1 MTLFN
6 SNLSIL
12 SMNVS
17 NEHSGKVPKSKG
29 KNINIP
35 IGTSSDKNLVGLD
48 SMQSSS
54 EGTTEIKVYGNTQ
67 FTITQNADGTKT
79 VKYKTVND
87 SSQDKKLIEG
97 EYSVDDNG
105 NVFAKLKNGGKV
117 SISTAEIY
125 KSNWGQETTIKLTDK
140 DNNEVTIPVR
150 LANDFDEIAGYS
162 NLSKNEK
169 LQIVLG
175 NLTSAISNL
184 TESTLSDL
192 KSEVRVLK
200 LEKTLKNDAAAG
212 LYNSDDTI
220 SLSVYST
227 DLSSD
232 TLTHE
237 IGHAV
242 DDNVDSDYQTNGNGK
257 YKFNKLINLLKQNKT
272 FGDAYALTNNK
283 EFFAEY
289 YAFQEGKGQEKTKQL
304 LNYLEN
310 LSDSTPEQKELKN
323 AYNEVKNICD
333 SIIQNTRKSPIR
345 VREKSEY
352 LRQLRKGSSE
362 ELIEKKEELKN
373 KFGLDVRND
382 GDLIDYWYS
391 YVDNIKTNMK
401 NESGNM
407 ETSEGISTAE
417 IKEYL
422 SNNSVELEK
431 FEYLEKLYGD
441 IIDNHNQKAI
451 QNNQS
456 LVQTNQEQLI
466 TEKIRAI
473 TFDDF
478 QTVSNAIFPNDLE
491 KYKNE
496 GAKYDFKN
504 GLSTTESIYKGNTIV
519 RVYNKAGNII
529 SVEVRRNG
537 KQLDFGRYTYNSNGS
552 RTLILTNSADGS
564 VSKTQESFDE
574 KGNMKAEY
582 YLYCDDGSDYILRK
596 EIYKENGDK
605 EEKQQRINILTGE
618 VGDYN

>member
-12 SMNVS
+12 PMNVS
-17 NEHSGKVPKSKG
+17 NEPSEKVQKSKG

-35 IGTSSDKNLVGLD
+35 IGTSSDKNPVGLD

-67 FTITQNADGTKT
+67 FTITQNADNTKT

-97 EYSVDDNG
+97 EYSIDDNG
-105 NVFAKLKNGGKV
+105 NVFAQLKNGGKV
-117 SISTAEIY
+117 SISTTEIY
-125 KSNWGQETTIKLTDK
+125 KSNWGQETAVKLTDK

-200 LEKTLKNDAAAG
+200 LEKTLKNYAAAG

-304 LNYLEN
+304 LNYLKN
-310 LSDSTPEQKELKN
+310 LSDSKPEEKELKE
-323 AYNEVKNICD
+323 AYNQVKNICD
-333 SIIQNTRKSPIR
+333 GIIQSTRNSSTR
-345 VREKSEY
+345 VRKDSEIS
-352 LRQLRKGSSE
+352 RQILQGSSE
-362 ELIEKKEELKN
+362 ELIEKKEELKSR
-373 KFGLDVRND
+373 FGVDVRND

-391 YVDNIKTNMK
+391 YVGNIKTNMK
-401 NESGNM
+401 NESVNM
-407 ETSEGISTAE
+407 ETNEGISTAE

-441 IIDNHNQKAI
+441 IIDNYTQKKA
-451 QNNQS
+451 QNNHDS
-456 LVQTNQEQLI
+456 LQTFQQQI
-466 TEKIRAI
+466 SDKVRGI

-478 QTVSNAIFPNDLE
+478 PTVSNAIFPNDLE

-496 GAKYDFKN
+496 GAKYEFKN

-537 KQLDFGRYTYNSNGS
+537 KQLSFGRYAYNSNGS

-574 KGNMKAEY
+574 KGNKKAEY

>member
-87 SSQDKKLIEG
+87 LSQDKKLIEG

-117 SISTAEIY
+117 SISTTEIY
-125 KSNWGQETTIKLTDK
+125 KSNWGQETAVKLTDK

-184 TESTLSDL
+184 TENTLSDL

-200 LEKTLKNDAAAG
+200 LEKTLKNDVAAG

-220 SLSVYST
+220 SLSVYNT

-310 LSDSTPEQKELKN
+310 LSDSKPEEKELKE
-323 AYNEVKNICD
+323 AYNQVKNICD
-333 SIIQNTRKSPIR
+333 GIIQSTRNSSTR
-345 VREKSEY
+345 VRKDSEIS
-352 LRQLRKGSSE
+352 RQILQGSSE
-362 ELIEKKEELKN
+362 ELIEKKEELKSR
-373 KFGLDVRND
+373 FGVDVRND

-391 YVDNIKTNMK
+391 YVGNIKTNMK

-407 ETSEGISTAE
+407 ETREGISTAE

-441 IIDNHNQKAI
+441 IIDNYTQKKA
-451 QNNQS
+451 QNNHDS
-456 LVQTNQEQLI
+456 LQTFQQQI
-466 TEKIRAI
+466 SDKVRGI

-478 QTVSNAIFPNDLE
+478 PTVSNAIFPNDLE

-496 GAKYDFKN
+496 GAKYEFKN

-529 SVEVRRNG
+529 SQEVRQNG
-537 KQLDFGRYTYNSNGS
+537 KQLNFGRYTYNSNGS
-552 RTLILTNSADGS
+552 RTLILTNSVDGS

>member
-12 SMNVS
+12 SMNVL

-87 SSQDKKLIEG
+87 LSQDKKLIEG

-125 KSNWGQETTIKLTDK
+125 KSNWGQETAVKLTDK

-184 TESTLSDL
+184 TENTLSDL
-192 KSEVRVLK
+192 KSEVKVLK

-212 LYNSDDTI
+212 IYNSDDTI

-242 DDNVDSDYQTNGNGK
+242 DDNVNSEYQTDSNGV

-310 LSDSTPEQKELKN
+310 LSDSKPEEKELKE
-323 AYNEVKNICD
+323 AYNQVKNICD
-333 SIIQNTRKSPIR
+333 DIIQSTRNSSTR
-345 VREKSEY
+345 VRKNSEIS
-352 LRQLRKGSSE
+352 RQILQGSSE
-362 ELIEKKEELKN
+362 ELIEKKEELKSR
-373 KFGLDVRND
+373 FGVDVRND

-391 YVDNIKTNMK
+391 YVGNIKTNMK

-441 IIDNHNQKAI
+441 IIDNYTQKKA
-451 QNNQS
+451 QNNHDS
-456 LVQTNQEQLI
+456 LQTFQQQI
-466 TEKIRAI
+466 SDKVRGI

-478 QTVSNAIFPNDLE
+478 PTVSNAIFPNDLE

-496 GAKYDFKN
+496 GAKYEFKN

-529 SVEVRRNG
+529 SEELRRNG
-537 KQLDFGRYTYNSNGS
+537 KQLSFGRYTYNSNGS
-552 RTLILTNSADGS
+552 RTLILTNSVDGS

-574 KGNMKAEY
+574 KGNKKAEY
-582 YLYCDDGSDYILRK
+582 YLYGEDGSDYILRK
-596 EIYKENGDK
+596 EIYTGNGDK
-605 EEKQQRINILTGE
+605 EVKMQRINILTGE
-618 VGDYN
+618 VNDEV

>member
-12 SMNVS
+12 PMNVS
-17 NEHSGKVPKSKG
+17 NEPSRNVPKSKG

-87 SSQDKKLIEG
+87 SSQDKNLIEG
-97 EYSVDDNG
+97 EYSIDDNG
-105 NVFAKLKNGGKV
+105 NVFAQLKNGGKV

-125 KSNWGQETTIKLTDK
+125 KSNWGQETAVKLTDK

-150 LANDFDEIAGYS
+150 LANDFDEIVGYS
-162 NLSKNEK
+162 NLNKNEK

-184 TESTLSDL
+184 TENTLSDL
-192 KSEVRVLK
+192 KSEVKVLK

-212 LYNSDDTI
+212 IYNSDDTI
-220 SLSVYST
+220 SLSVYNT

-242 DDNVDSDYQTNGNGK
+242 DDNVDSDYQTNANGK

-289 YAFQEGKGQEKTKQL
+289 YAFQEGNGQEKTKQL

-310 LSDSTPEQKELKN
+310 LSDSKPEEKELKE
-323 AYNEVKNICD
+323 AYNQVKNICD
-333 SIIQNTRKSPIR
+333 GIIQNTRKSSTR
-345 VREKSEY
+345 VRKDSEIS
-352 LRQLRKGSSE
+352 RQILQGSSE
-362 ELIEKKEELKN
+362 EFIEKKEELKSR
-373 KFGLDVRND
+373 FGVDVRND

-391 YVDNIKTNMK
+391 YVGNIKTNMK
-401 NESGNM
+401 NESENM
-407 ETSEGISTAE
+407 ETREGISTAE

-441 IIDNHNQKAI
+441 IIDNYTQKKA
-451 QNNQS
+451 QNNHDS
-456 LVQTNQEQLI
+456 LQTFQQQI
-466 TEKIRAI
+466 SDKVRGI

-478 QTVSNAIFPNDLE
+478 PTVSNAIFPNDLE

-496 GAKYDFKN
+496 GAKYEFKN

-529 SVEVRRNG
+529 SQEVRQNG
-537 KQLDFGRYTYNSNGS
+537 KQLSFGRYAYNSNGS

-574 KGNMKAEY
+574 KGNKKAEY

>member
-67 FTITQNADGTKT
+67 FTITQNADSTKT

-97 EYSVDDNG
+97 EYSIDDNG

-117 SISTAEIY
+117 SISTTEIY
-125 KSNWGQETTIKLTDK
+125 KSNWGQETAVKLTDK

-184 TESTLSDL
+184 TENTLSDL
-192 KSEVRVLK
+192 KSEVKVLK
-200 LEKTLKNDAAAG
+200 LEKTLKNDAAVG

-310 LSDSTPEQKELKN
+310 LSDSKPEEKELKE
-323 AYNEVKNICD
+323 AYNQVKNICD
-333 SIIQNTRKSPIR
+333 GIIQSTRKSSTR
-345 VREKSEY
+345 VRKDSEIS
-352 LRQLRKGSSE
+352 RQILQGSSE
-362 ELIEKKEELKN
+362 ELIEKKEELKSR
-373 KFGLDVRND
+373 FGVDVRND

-391 YVDNIKTNMK
+391 YVGNIKTNMK

-441 IIDNHNQKAI
+441 IIDNYTQKKA
-451 QNNQS
+451 QNNHDS
-456 LVQTNQEQLI
+456 LQTFQQQI
-466 TEKIRAI
+466 SDKVRGI

-478 QTVSNAIFPNDLE
+478 PTVSNAIFPNDLE

-529 SVEVRRNG
+529 SVELRRNG
-537 KQLDFGRYTYNSNGS
+537 KQLSFGRYAYNSNGS

-564 VSKTQESFDE
+564 VSKTQESFDD
-574 KGNMKAEY
+574 KGNKKAEY

>member
-12 SMNVS
+12 PMNVS
-17 NEHSGKVPKSKG
+17 NEPSGKVPKSKG

-87 SSQDKKLIEG
+87 LSQDKKLIEG

-117 SISTAEIY
+117 SISTTEIY
-125 KSNWGQETTIKLTDK
+125 KSNWGQETAVKLTDK

-175 NLTSAISNL
+175 NLTSSISNL
-184 TESTLSDL
+184 TENTLSDL

-200 LEKTLKNDAAAG
+200 LEKTLKNDTASG

-310 LSDSTPEQKELKN
+310 LSDSKPEEKELKE
-323 AYNEVKNICD
+323 AYNQVKNICD
-333 SIIQNTRKSPIR
+333 GIIQSTRNSSTR
-345 VREKSEY
+345 VRKDSEIS
-352 LRQLRKGSSE
+352 RQILQGSSE
-362 ELIEKKEELKN
+362 ELIEKKEELKSR
-373 KFGLDVRND
+373 FGVDVRND

-391 YVDNIKTNMK
+391 YVGNIKTNMK

-407 ETSEGISTAE
+407 ETREGISTVE

-441 IIDNHNQKAI
+441 IIDNYTQKKA
-451 QNNQS
+451 QNNHDS
-456 LVQTNQEQLI
+456 LQTFQQQI
-466 TEKIRAI
+466 SDKVRGI

-478 QTVSNAIFPNDLE
+478 PTVSNAIFPNDLE

-496 GAKYDFKN
+496 GAKYEFKN
-504 GLSTTESIYKGNTIV
+504 GLSTTESIYKGNTVV

-529 SVEVRRNG
+529 SVELRRNG
-537 KQLDFGRYTYNSNGS
+537 KQLSFGRYAYNSNAS

-574 KGNMKAEY
+574 KGNKKAEY

>member
-17 NEHSGKVPKSKG
+17 NEPSGKVPKSKG

-48 SMQSSS
+48 SMQSNL

-67 FTITQNADGTKT
+67 FTITQNADGTKI
-79 VKYKTVND
+79 VKYKTLGD

-105 NVFAKLKNGGKV
+105 NVFAQLKNGGKV
-117 SISTAEIY
+117 SISTTEIY
-125 KSNWGQETTIKLTDK
+125 KSNWGQETAVKLTDK

-184 TESTLSDL
+184 TENTLSDL

-200 LEKTLKNDAAAG
+200 LEKTLKNDTASG

-310 LSDSTPEQKELKN
+310 LSDSKPEEKELKE
-323 AYNEVKNICD
+323 AYNQVKNICD
-333 SIIQNTRKSPIR
+333 DIIQSTRKSSTR
-345 VREKSEY
+345 VRKDSEIS
-352 LRQLRKGSSE
+352 RQILQGSSE
-362 ELIEKKEELKN
+362 ELIEKKEELKSR
-373 KFGLDVRND
+373 FGVDVRND

-391 YVDNIKTNMK
+391 YVGNIKTNMK

-407 ETSEGISTAE
+407 EISEGISTAE

-441 IIDNHNQKAI
+441 IIDNYTQKKA
-451 QNNQS
+451 QNNHDS
-456 LVQTNQEQLI
+456 LQTFQQQI
-466 TEKIRAI
+466 SDKVRGI

-478 QTVSNAIFPNDLE
+478 PTVSNAIFPNDLE

-496 GAKYDFKN
+496 GAKYEFKN
-504 GLSTTESIYKGNTIV
+504 GLSTTESIYKGNIIV

-529 SVEVRRNG
+529 SVELRRNG
-537 KQLDFGRYTYNSNGS
+537 KQLSFGRYAYNSNGS

-564 VSKTQESFDE
+564 VSKTQESFDD
-574 KGNMKAEY
+574 KGNKKAEY

-605 EEKQQRINILTGE
+605 EEKQQRINILTG
-618 VGDYN
+618 

>member
-12 SMNVS
+12 PMNVS
-17 NEHSGKVPKSKG
+17 NEPSGKVPKSKG
-29 KNINIP
+29 KNINIS

-79 VKYKTVND
+79 VKYKTAND
-87 SSQDKKLIEG
+87 LSQDKKLIEG
-97 EYSVDDNG
+97 EYSIDDNG

-117 SISTAEIY
+117 SISTTEIY
-125 KSNWGQETTIKLTDK
+125 KSNWGQETAVKLTDK

-184 TESTLSDL
+184 TENTLSDL

-200 LEKTLKNDAAAG
+200 LEKTLKNDTASG

-310 LSDSTPEQKELKN
+310 LSDSKPEEKELKE
-323 AYNEVKNICD
+323 AYNQVKNICD
-333 SIIQNTRKSPIR
+333 AIIQSTRNSSTR
-345 VREKSEY
+345 VRKDSEIS
-352 LRQLRKGSSE
+352 RQILQGSSE
-362 ELIEKKEELKN
+362 ELIEKKEELKSR
-373 KFGLDVRND
+373 FGVDVRND

-391 YVDNIKTNMK
+391 YVGNIKTNMK

-441 IIDNHNQKAI
+441 IIDNYTQKKA
-451 QNNQS
+451 QNNHDS
-456 LVQTNQEQLI
+456 LQTFQQQI
-466 TEKIRAI
+466 SDKVRGI

-478 QTVSNAIFPNDLE
+478 PTVSNAIFPNDLE

-496 GAKYDFKN
+496 GAKYEFKN
-504 GLSTTESIYKGNTIV
+504 GLSMTESIYKGNTIV

-537 KQLDFGRYTYNSNGS
+537 KQLSFGRYAYNSNGS

-574 KGNMKAEY
+574 KGNKKAEY

-605 EEKQQRINILTGE
+605 EEKQQRINILNGE

>member
-35 IGTSSDKNLVGLD
+35 IGTSSDKNPVGLD

-79 VKYKTVND
+79 VKYKTLGD

-117 SISTAEIY
+117 SISTTEIY
-125 KSNWGQETTIKLTDK
+125 KSNWGQETAVKLTDK

-184 TESTLSDL
+184 TENTLSDL

-310 LSDSTPEQKELKN
+310 LSDSKPEEKELKE
-323 AYNEVKNICD
+323 AYNQVKNICD
-333 SIIQNTRKSPIR
+333 GIIQSTRNSSTR
-345 VREKSEY
+345 VRKDSEIS
-352 LRQLRKGSSE
+352 RQILQGSSE
-362 ELIEKKEELKN
+362 ELIEKKEELKSR
-373 KFGLDVRND
+373 FGVDVRND

-391 YVDNIKTNMK
+391 YVGNIKTNMK

-441 IIDNHNQKAI
+441 IIDNYTQKKA
-451 QNNQS
+451 QNNHDS
-456 LVQTNQEQLI
+456 LQTFQQQI
-466 TEKIRAI
+466 SDKVRGI

-478 QTVSNAIFPNDLE
+478 PTVSNAIFPNDLE

-529 SVEVRRNG
+529 SVELRRNG
-537 KQLDFGRYTYNSNGS
+537 KQLSFGRYAYNSNGS

-574 KGNMKAEY
+574 KGNKKAEY

>member
-117 SISTAEIY
+117 SISTTEIY
-125 KSNWGQETTIKLTDK
+125 KSNWGQETAVKLTDK

-150 LANDFDEIAGYS
+150 LANDFDEIVGYS

-184 TESTLSDL
+184 TENTLSDL

-310 LSDSTPEQKELKN
+310 LSDSKPEEKELKE
-323 AYNEVKNICD
+323 AYNQVKNICD
-333 SIIQNTRKSPIR
+333 GIIQSTRNSSTR
-345 VREKSEY
+345 VRKDSEIS
-352 LRQLRKGSSE
+352 RQILQGSSE
-362 ELIEKKEELKN
+362 ELIEKKEELKSR
-373 KFGLDVRND
+373 FGVDVRND

-391 YVDNIKTNMK
+391 YVGNIKTNMK

-407 ETSEGISTAE
+407 ETREGISTVE

-441 IIDNHNQKAI
+441 IIDNYTQKKA
-451 QNNQS
+451 QNNHDS
-456 LVQTNQEQLI
+456 LQTFQQQI
-466 TEKIRAI
+466 SDKVRGI

-478 QTVSNAIFPNDLE
+478 PTVSNAIFPNDLE

-496 GAKYDFKN
+496 GAKYEFKN

-537 KQLDFGRYTYNSNGS
+537 KQLSFGRYAYNSNGS

-574 KGNMKAEY
+574 KGNKKAEY

-605 EEKQQRINILTGE
+605 EEKQQRINILNGE

>member
-17 NEHSGKVPKSKG
+17 NESSGKMQKPKG
-29 KNINIP
+29 MNINIP
-35 IGTSSDKNLVGLD
+35 IGTSSDKNPVGLD

-97 EYSVDDNG
+97 EYSVDANG
-105 NVFAKLKNGGKV
+105 NVFAQLKNGGKV
-117 SISTAEIY
+117 SISTTEIY
-125 KSNWGQETTIKLTDK
+125 KSNWGQETAVKLTDK

-184 TESTLSDL
+184 TENTLSDL

-310 LSDSTPEQKELKN
+310 LSDSKPEEKELKE

-333 SIIQNTRKSPIR
+333 GIIQSTRKSSTR
-345 VREKSEY
+345 VRKDSEIS
-352 LRQLRKGSSE
+352 RQILQGSSE
-362 ELIEKKEELKN
+362 ELIEKKEELKSR
-373 KFGLDVRND
+373 FGVDVRND

-391 YVDNIKTNMK
+391 YVGNIKTNMK

-441 IIDNHNQKAI
+441 IIDNYTQKKA
-451 QNNQS
+451 QNNHDS
-456 LVQTNQEQLI
+456 LQTFQQQI
-466 TEKIRAI
+466 SDKVRGI

-478 QTVSNAIFPNDLE
+478 PMVSNAIFPNDLE

-496 GAKYDFKN
+496 GAKYEFKN

-529 SVEVRRNG
+529 SQEVRQNG
-537 KQLDFGRYTYNSNGS
+537 KQLNFGRYTYNSNGS
-552 RTLILTNSADGS
+552 RTLILTNSVDGS

-574 KGNMKAEY
+574 KGNKKAEY

>member
-12 SMNVS
+12 PMNVS
-17 NEHSGKVPKSKG
+17 NEPSGKVPKSKG

-87 SSQDKKLIEG
+87 LSQDKKLIEG

-105 NVFAKLKNGGKV
+105 NVFAQLKDGGKV
-117 SISTAEIY
+117 SISTTEIY
-125 KSNWGQETTIKLTDK
+125 KSNWGQETAVKLTDK

-184 TESTLSDL
+184 TENTLSDL
-192 KSEVRVLK
+192 KSEVKVLK

-310 LSDSTPEQKELKN
+310 LSDSKPEEKELKE
-323 AYNEVKNICD
+323 AYNQVKNICD
-333 SIIQNTRKSPIR
+333 GIIQSTRNSSTR
-345 VREKSEY
+345 VRKDSEIS
-352 LRQLRKGSSE
+352 RQILQGSSE
-362 ELIEKKEELKN
+362 ELIEKQEELKSR
-373 KFGLDVRND
+373 FGVDVRND

-391 YVDNIKTNMK
+391 YVGNIKTNMK

-407 ETSEGISTAE
+407 ETREGISTAE

-441 IIDNHNQKAI
+441 IIDNYTQKKA
-451 QNNQS
+451 QNNHDS
-456 LVQTNQEQLI
+456 LQTFQQQI
-466 TEKIRAI
+466 SDKVRGI

-478 QTVSNAIFPNDLE
+478 PTVSNAIFPNDLE

-529 SVEVRRNG
+529 SQEVRRNG
-537 KQLDFGRYTYNSNGS
+537 KQLNFGRYTYNSNGS
-552 RTLILTNSADGS
+552 RTLILTNSVDGS

-574 KGNMKAEY
+574 KGNKKAEY
-582 YLYCDDGSDYILRK
+582 YLYCEDGSDYILRK

>member
-17 NEHSGKVPKSKG
+17 NEPSGKVPKSKG

-48 SMQSSS
+48 SMQSNL

-105 NVFAKLKNGGKV
+105 NVFAQLKNGGKV
-117 SISTAEIY
+117 SISTTEIY
-125 KSNWGQETTIKLTDK
+125 KSNWGQETAVKLTDK

-184 TESTLSDL
+184 TENTLSDL

-200 LEKTLKNDAAAG
+200 LEKTLKNDTASG

-310 LSDSTPEQKELKN
+310 LSDSKPEEKELKE
-323 AYNEVKNICD
+323 AYNQVKNICD
-333 SIIQNTRKSPIR
+333 GIIQSTRKSSTR
-345 VREKSEY
+345 VRKDSEIS
-352 LRQLRKGSSE
+352 RQILQGSSE
-362 ELIEKKEELKN
+362 ELIEKKEELKSR
-373 KFGLDVRND
+373 FGVDVRND

-391 YVDNIKTNMK
+391 YVGNIKTNMK

-441 IIDNHNQKAI
+441 IIDNYTQKKA
-451 QNNQS
+451 QNNHDS
-456 LVQTNQEQLI
+456 LQTFQQQI
-466 TEKIRAI
+466 SDKVRGI

-478 QTVSNAIFPNDLE
+478 PTVSNAIFPNDLE

-496 GAKYDFKN
+496 GAKYEFKN

-529 SVEVRRNG
+529 SVELRRNG
-537 KQLDFGRYTYNSNGS
+537 KQLSFGRYAYNSNGS

-564 VSKTQESFDE
+564 VSKTQESFDD
-574 KGNMKAEY
+574 KGNKKAEY

-605 EEKQQRINILTGE
+605 EEKQQRINILTG
-618 VGDYN
+618 

>member
-67 FTITQNADGTKT
+67 FTITQNADSTKT
-79 VKYKTVND
+79 VKYKIVND

-117 SISTAEIY
+117 SISTTEIY
-125 KSNWGQETTIKLTDK
+125 KSNWGQETAVKLTDK
-140 DNNEVTIPVR
+140 DNNEVTIPLR

-184 TESTLSDL
+184 TENTLSDL
-192 KSEVRVLK
+192 KSEVKVLK

-220 SLSVYST
+220 SLSVYNT

-257 YKFNKLINLLKQNKT
+257 YKSNKLINLLKQNKT

-310 LSDSTPEQKELKN
+310 LSDSKPEEKELKE
-323 AYNEVKNICD
+323 AYNQVKNICD
-333 SIIQNTRKSPIR
+333 GIIQSTRNSSTR
-345 VREKSEY
+345 VRKDSEIS
-352 LRQLRKGSSE
+352 RQILQGSSE
-362 ELIEKKEELKN
+362 ELIEKKEELKSR
-373 KFGLDVRND
+373 FGVDVRND

-391 YVDNIKTNMK
+391 YVGNIKTNMK

-441 IIDNHNQKAI
+441 IIDNYTQKKA
-451 QNNQS
+451 QNNHDS
-456 LVQTNQEQLI
+456 LQTFQQQI
-466 TEKIRAI
+466 SDKVRGI

-478 QTVSNAIFPNDLE
+478 PTVSNAIFPNDLE

-496 GAKYDFKN
+496 GAKYEFKN

-537 KQLDFGRYTYNSNGS
+537 KQLNFGRYAYNSNGS

-574 KGNMKAEY
+574 KGNKKAEY

>member
-12 SMNVS
+12 PKNVS
-17 NEHSGKVPKSKG
+17 NEPSGKVPKSKG

-67 FTITQNADGTKT
+67 FTITQNADGTKI

-87 SSQDKKLIEG
+87 LSQDKKLIEG

-117 SISTAEIY
+117 SISTTEIY
-125 KSNWGQETTIKLTDK
+125 KSNWGQETAVKLTDK

-184 TESTLSDL
+184 TENTLSDL

-220 SLSVYST
+220 SLSVYNT

-310 LSDSTPEQKELKN
+310 LSDSKPEEKELKE
-323 AYNEVKNICD
+323 AYNQVKNICD
-333 SIIQNTRKSPIR
+333 GIIQSTRNSSTR
-345 VREKSEY
+345 VRKDSEIS
-352 LRQLRKGSSE
+352 RQILQGSSE
-362 ELIEKKEELKN
+362 ELIEKKEELKSR
-373 KFGLDVRND
+373 FGVDVRND

-391 YVDNIKTNMK
+391 YVGNIKTNMK

-407 ETSEGISTAE
+407 ETSGGISTAE

-422 SNNSVELEK
+422 SNNSVKLEK

-441 IIDNHNQKAI
+441 IIDNYTQKKA
-451 QNNQS
+451 QNNHDS
-456 LVQTNQEQLI
+456 LQTFQQQI
-466 TEKIRAI
+466 SDKVRGI

-478 QTVSNAIFPNDLE
+478 PTVSNAIFPNDLE

-496 GAKYDFKN
+496 GAKYEFKN

-537 KQLDFGRYTYNSNGS
+537 KQLSFGRYAYNSNGS

-574 KGNMKAEY
+574 KGNKKAEY

-605 EEKQQRINILTGE
+605 EEKQQRINILNGE

>member
-17 NEHSGKVPKSKG
+17 NEPSGKVPKSKG

-87 SSQDKKLIEG
+87 LSQDKKLIEG

-105 NVFAKLKNGGKV
+105 NVFAQLKDGGKV
-117 SISTAEIY
+117 SISTTEIY
-125 KSNWGQETTIKLTDK
+125 KSNWGQETAVKLTDK

-175 NLTSAISNL
+175 NLISAISNL
-184 TESTLSDL
+184 TENTLSDL
-192 KSEVRVLK
+192 KSEVKVLK

-220 SLSVYST
+220 SLSVYNT

-310 LSDSTPEQKELKN
+310 LSDSKPEEKELKE
-323 AYNEVKNICD
+323 AYNQVKNICD
-333 SIIQNTRKSPIR
+333 GIIQSTRNSSTR
-345 VREKSEY
+345 VRKDSEIS
-352 LRQLRKGSSE
+352 RQILQGSSE
-362 ELIEKKEELKN
+362 ELIEKKEELKSR
-373 KFGLDVRND
+373 FGVDVRND

-391 YVDNIKTNMK
+391 YVGNIKTNMK

-407 ETSEGISTAE
+407 ETREGISTAE

-422 SNNSVELEK
+422 SNNSVKLEK

-441 IIDNHNQKAI
+441 IIDNYTQKKA
-451 QNNQS
+451 QNNHDS
-456 LVQTNQEQLI
+456 LQTFQQQI
-466 TEKIRAI
+466 SDKVRGI

-478 QTVSNAIFPNDLE
+478 PTVSNAIFPNDLE

-496 GAKYDFKN
+496 GAKYEFKN

-537 KQLDFGRYTYNSNGS
+537 KQLSFGRYAYNSNGS

-574 KGNMKAEY
+574 KGNKKAEY

>member
-12 SMNVS
+12 PMNVS
-17 NEHSGKVPKSKG
+17 NEPSGKVPKSKG

-35 IGTSSDKNLVGLD
+35 IGTSSDKNPVGLD

-97 EYSVDDNG
+97 EYSVDANG
-105 NVFAKLKNGGKV
+105 NVFAQLKNGGKV
-117 SISTAEIY
+117 SISTTEIY
-125 KSNWGQETTIKLTDK
+125 KSNWGQETAVKLTDK

-184 TESTLSDL
+184 TENTLSDL

-310 LSDSTPEQKELKN
+310 LSDSKPEEKELKE

-333 SIIQNTRKSPIR
+333 GIIQSTRKSSTR
-345 VREKSEY
+345 VRKDSEIS
-352 LRQLRKGSSE
+352 RQILQGSSE
-362 ELIEKKEELKN
+362 ELIEKKEELKSR
-373 KFGLDVRND
+373 FGVDVRND

-391 YVDNIKTNMK
+391 YVGNIKTNMK
-401 NESGNM
+401 NESENM

-441 IIDNHNQKAI
+441 IIDNHKQKAI

-456 LVQTNQEQLI
+456 LVQTFQQQI
-466 TEKIRAI
+466 SDKVRGI

-478 QTVSNAIFPNDLE
+478 PTVSNAIFPNDLE

-496 GAKYDFKN
+496 GAKYEFKN

-529 SVEVRRNG
+529 SEELRRNG
-537 KQLDFGRYTYNSNGS
+537 KQLSFGRYTYNSNGS
-552 RTLILTNSADGS
+552 RTLILTNSVDGS

-574 KGNMKAEY
+574 KGNKKAEY
-582 YLYCDDGSDYILRK
+582 YLYGEDGSDYILRK
-596 EIYKENGDK
+596 EIYTGNGDK
-605 EEKQQRINILTGE
+605 EVKMQRINILTGE
-618 VGDYN
+618 VNDEV

>member
-17 NEHSGKVPKSKG
+17 NEPSGKVPKSKG

-67 FTITQNADGTKT
+67 FTITQNADGTKI

-87 SSQDKKLIEG
+87 LSQDKKLIEG

-117 SISTAEIY
+117 SISTTEIY
-125 KSNWGQETTIKLTDK
+125 KSNWGQETAVKLTDK

-310 LSDSTPEQKELKN
+310 LSDSKPEEKELKE
-323 AYNEVKNICD
+323 AYNQVKNICD
-333 SIIQNTRKSPIR
+333 AIIQSTRNSSTR
-345 VREKSEY
+345 VRKDSEIS
-352 LRQLRKGSSE
+352 RQILQGSSE
-362 ELIEKKEELKN
+362 ELIEKKEELKSR
-373 KFGLDVRND
+373 FGVDVRND

-391 YVDNIKTNMK
+391 YVGNIKTNMK

-407 ETSEGISTAE
+407 KTSEGISTAE

-441 IIDNHNQKAI
+441 IIDNYTQKKA
-451 QNNQS
+451 QNNHDS
-456 LVQTNQEQLI
+456 LQTFQQQI
-466 TEKIRAI
+466 SDKVRGI

-478 QTVSNAIFPNDLE
+478 PTVSNAIFPNDLE

-496 GAKYDFKN
+496 GAKYEFKN

-529 SVEVRRNG
+529 SVELRRNG
-537 KQLDFGRYTYNSNGS
+537 KQLSFGRYAYNSNGS

-574 KGNMKAEY
+574 KGNKKAEY

-605 EEKQQRINILTGE
+605 EEKMQRINILTGE

>member
-12 SMNVS
+12 PMNVS

-87 SSQDKKLIEG
+87 LSQDKKLIEG

-105 NVFAKLKNGGKV
+105 NVFAQLKDGGKV
-117 SISTAEIY
+117 LISTTEIY
-125 KSNWGQETTIKLTDK
+125 KSNWGQETAVKLTDK

-184 TESTLSDL
+184 TENTLSDL

-212 LYNSDDTI
+212 IYNSDDTI

-310 LSDSTPEQKELKN
+310 LSDSKPEEKELKE

-333 SIIQNTRKSPIR
+333 GIIQSTRNSSTR
-345 VREKSEY
+345 VRKDSEIS
-352 LRQLRKGSSE
+352 RQILQGSSE
-362 ELIEKKEELKN
+362 ELIEKKEELKSR
-373 KFGLDVRND
+373 FGVDVRND

-391 YVDNIKTNMK
+391 YVGNIKTNMK

-441 IIDNHNQKAI
+441 IIDNYTQKKA
-451 QNNQS
+451 QNNHDS
-456 LVQTNQEQLI
+456 LQTFQQQI
-466 TEKIRAI
+466 SDKVRGI

-478 QTVSNAIFPNDLE
+478 PTVSNAIFPNDLE

-496 GAKYDFKN
+496 GAKYEFKN

-537 KQLDFGRYTYNSNGS
+537 KQLSFGRYAYNSNGS

-574 KGNMKAEY
+574 KGNKKAEY

>member
-12 SMNVS
+12 PMNVS
-17 NEHSGKVPKSKG
+17 NEPSGKVPKSKG

-87 SSQDKKLIEG
+87 LSQDKKLIEG

-105 NVFAKLKNGGKV
+105 NVFAQLKDGGKV
-117 SISTAEIY
+117 SISTTEIY
-125 KSNWGQETTIKLTDK
+125 KSNWGQETAVKLTDK

-184 TESTLSDL
+184 TENTLSDL
-192 KSEVRVLK
+192 KSEVKVLK

-310 LSDSTPEQKELKN
+310 LSDSKPEEKELKE
-323 AYNEVKNICD
+323 AYNQVKNICD
-333 SIIQNTRKSPIR
+333 GIIQSTRNSSTR
-345 VREKSEY
+345 VRKDSEIS
-352 LRQLRKGSSE
+352 RQILQGSSE
-362 ELIEKKEELKN
+362 ELIEKQEELKSR
-373 KFGLDVRND
+373 FGVDVRND

-391 YVDNIKTNMK
+391 YVGNIKTNMK

-407 ETSEGISTAE
+407 ETREGISTVE

-422 SNNSVELEK
+422 SNNSVKLEK

-441 IIDNHNQKAI
+441 IIDNYTQKKA
-451 QNNQS
+451 QNNQDS
-456 LVQTNQEQLI
+456 LQTFQQQI
-466 TEKIRAI
+466 SDKVRGI

-478 QTVSNAIFPNDLE
+478 PTVSNAIFPNDLE

-496 GAKYDFKN
+496 GAKYEFKN

-529 SVEVRRNG
+529 SQEVRQNG
-537 KQLDFGRYTYNSNGS
+537 KQLNFGRYTYNSNGS

-574 KGNMKAEY
+574 KGNKKAEY

>member
-17 NEHSGKVPKSKG
+17 NESSGKMQKPKG
-29 KNINIP
+29 MNINIP
-35 IGTSSDKNLVGLD
+35 IGGSSDKKTVGLG
-48 SMQSSS
+48 SMQSNL

-87 SSQDKKLIEG
+87 LSQDKKLIEG

-125 KSNWGQETTIKLTDK
+125 KSNWGQETAVKLTDK

-184 TESTLSDL
+184 TENTLSDL

-200 LEKTLKNDAAAG
+200 LEKTLKNDAASG

-310 LSDSTPEQKELKN
+310 LSDSKPEEKELKE
-323 AYNEVKNICD
+323 AYNQVKNICD
-333 SIIQNTRKSPIR
+333 AIIQSTRNSSTR
-345 VREKSEY
+345 VRKDSEIS
-352 LRQLRKGSSE
+352 RQILQGSSE
-362 ELIEKKEELKN
+362 ELIEKKEELKSR
-373 KFGLDVRND
+373 FGVDVRND

-391 YVDNIKTNMK
+391 YVGNIKTNMK

-441 IIDNHNQKAI
+441 IIDNYTQKKA
-451 QNNQS
+451 QNNHDS
-456 LVQTNQEQLI
+456 LQTFQQQI
-466 TEKIRAI
+466 SDKVRGI

-478 QTVSNAIFPNDLE
+478 PTVSNAIFPNDLE

-496 GAKYDFKN
+496 GAKYEFKN

-529 SVEVRRNG
+529 SQEVRRNG
-537 KQLDFGRYTYNSNGS
+537 KQLSFGRYAYNSNGS

-574 KGNMKAEY
+574 KGNKKAEY

-605 EEKQQRINILTGE
+605 EEKQQRINILNGE

>member
-12 SMNVS
+12 PMNVS
-17 NEHSGKVPKSKG
+17 NEPSGKVSKSKG

-87 SSQDKKLIEG
+87 LSQDKKLIEG

-117 SISTAEIY
+117 SISTTEIY
-125 KSNWGQETTIKLTDK
+125 KSNWGQETAVKFTDK

-184 TESTLSDL
+184 TENTLSDL
-192 KSEVRVLK
+192 KSEVKVLK

-242 DDNVDSDYQTNGNGK
+242 DDNVDSDYQTNGHGK

-310 LSDSTPEQKELKN
+310 LSDSKPEEKELKE
-323 AYNEVKNICD
+323 AYNQVKNICD
-333 SIIQNTRKSPIR
+333 GIIQSTRNSSTR
-345 VREKSEY
+345 VRKDSEIS
-352 LRQLRKGSSE
+352 RQILQGSSE
-362 ELIEKKEELKN
+362 ELIEKKEELKSR
-373 KFGLDVRND
+373 FGVDVRND

-391 YVDNIKTNMK
+391 YVGNIKTNMK
-401 NESGNM
+401 NESGNT

-441 IIDNHNQKAI
+441 IIDNYTQKKA
-451 QNNQS
+451 QNNHDS
-456 LVQTNQEQLI
+456 LQTFQQQI
-466 TEKIRAI
+466 SDKVRGI

-478 QTVSNAIFPNDLE
+478 PTVSNAIFPNDLE

-496 GAKYDFKN
+496 GAKYEFKN
-504 GLSTTESIYKGNTIV
+504 GLSTTESIYKGNTVV

-529 SVEVRRNG
+529 SQEVRQNG
-537 KQLDFGRYTYNSNGS
+537 KQLNFGRYTYNSNGS

-582 YLYCDDGSDYILRK
+582 YLYCEDGSDYILRK

>member
-67 FTITQNADGTKT
+67 FTITQNADNTKT
-79 VKYKTVND
+79 VKYKTLGD

-117 SISTAEIY
+117 SISTTEIY
-125 KSNWGQETTIKLTDK
+125 KSNWGQETAVKLTDK

-184 TESTLSDL
+184 TENTLSDL

-212 LYNSDDTI
+212 IYNSDDTI

-304 LNYLEN
+304 LNYLKN
-310 LSDSTPEQKELKN
+310 LSDSKPEEKELKE
-323 AYNEVKNICD
+323 AYNQVKNICD
-333 SIIQNTRKSPIR
+333 GIIQSTRNSSTR
-345 VREKSEY
+345 VRKDSEIS
-352 LRQLRKGSSE
+352 RQILQGSSE
-362 ELIEKKEELKN
+362 ELIEKKEELKSR
-373 KFGLDVRND
+373 FGVDVRND

-391 YVDNIKTNMK
+391 YVGNIKTNMK
-401 NESGNM
+401 NESVNM
-407 ETSEGISTAE
+407 ETNEGISTAE

-441 IIDNHNQKAI
+441 IIDNYTQKKA
-451 QNNQS
+451 QNNHDS
-456 LVQTNQEQLI
+456 LQTFQQQI
-466 TEKIRAI
+466 SDKVRGI

-478 QTVSNAIFPNDLE
+478 PTVSNAIFPNDLE

-529 SVEVRRNG
+529 SQEVRQNG
-537 KQLDFGRYTYNSNGS
+537 KQLNFGRYTYNSNGS
-552 RTLILTNSADGS
+552 RTLILTNSVDGS

>member
-17 NEHSGKVPKSKG
+17 NEPSGKVPKSKG

-67 FTITQNADGTKT
+67 FTIIQNADGTKT

-87 SSQDKKLIEG
+87 SSQDKNLIEG

-105 NVFAKLKNGGKV
+105 NVFAQLKDGGKV
-117 SISTAEIY
+117 SISTTEIY
-125 KSNWGQETTIKLTDK
+125 KSNWGQETAVKLTDK

-184 TESTLSDL
+184 TENTLSDL

-200 LEKTLKNDAAAG
+200 LEKTLKNDTASG

-310 LSDSTPEQKELKN
+310 LSDSKPEEKELKE
-323 AYNEVKNICD
+323 AYNQVKNICD
-333 SIIQNTRKSPIR
+333 GIIQSTRNSSTR
-345 VREKSEY
+345 VRKDSEIS
-352 LRQLRKGSSE
+352 RQILQGSSE
-362 ELIEKKEELKN
+362 ELIEKKEELKSR
-373 KFGLDVRND
+373 FGVDVRND

-391 YVDNIKTNMK
+391 YVGNIKTNMK

-407 ETSEGISTAE
+407 EISEGISTAE

-441 IIDNHNQKAI
+441 IIDNYTQKKA
-451 QNNQS
+451 QNNHDS
-456 LVQTNQEQLI
+456 LQTFQQQI
-466 TEKIRAI
+466 SDKVRGI

-478 QTVSNAIFPNDLE
+478 PTVSNAIFPNDLE

-496 GAKYDFKN
+496 GAKYEFKN
-504 GLSTTESIYKGNTIV
+504 GLSTTESIYKGNTVV

-529 SVEVRRNG
+529 SQEVRQNG
-537 KQLDFGRYTYNSNGS
+537 KQLNFGRYTYNSNGS

>member
-12 SMNVS
+12 PMNVS
-17 NEHSGKVPKSKG
+17 NEPSGKVPKSKG

-48 SMQSSS
+48 SMQSNL

-67 FTITQNADGTKT
+67 FTITQNADNTKT

-105 NVFAKLKNGGKV
+105 NVFVKLKNGGKV
-117 SISTAEIY
+117 SISTTEIY
-125 KSNWGQETTIKLTDK
+125 KSNWGQETAVKLTDK

-169 LQIVLG
+169 LQIILG

-184 TESTLSDL
+184 TENTLSDL

-212 LYNSDDTI
+212 IYNSDDTI

-310 LSDSTPEQKELKN
+310 LSDSKPEEKELKE
-323 AYNEVKNICD
+323 AYNQVKNICD
-333 SIIQNTRKSPIR
+333 GIIQSTRNSSTR
-345 VREKSEY
+345 VRKDSEIS
-352 LRQLRKGSSE
+352 RQILQGSSE
-362 ELIEKKEELKN
+362 ELIEKKEELKSR
-373 KFGLDVRND
+373 FGVDVRND

-391 YVDNIKTNMK
+391 YVGNIKTNMK

-431 FEYLEKLYGD
+431 FKYLEKLYGD
-441 IIDNHNQKAI
+441 IIDNYTQKKA
-451 QNNQS
+451 QNNHDS
-456 LVQTNQEQLI
+456 LQTFQQQI
-466 TEKIRAI
+466 SDKVRGI

-478 QTVSNAIFPNDLE
+478 PTVSNAIFPNDLE

-496 GAKYDFKN
+496 GAKYEFKN

-529 SVEVRRNG
+529 SVELRRNG

-574 KGNMKAEY
+574 KGNKKAEY
-582 YLYCDDGSDYILRK
+582 YLYCEDGSDYILRK

>member
-67 FTITQNADGTKT
+67 FTITQNADSTKT

-117 SISTAEIY
+117 SISTTEIY
-125 KSNWGQETTIKLTDK
+125 KSNWGQETAVKLTDK

-184 TESTLSDL
+184 TENTLSDL
-192 KSEVRVLK
+192 KSEVKVLK

-212 LYNSDDTI
+212 IYNSDDTI
-220 SLSVYST
+220 SLSVYNT

-310 LSDSTPEQKELKN
+310 LSDSKPEEKELKE
-323 AYNEVKNICD
+323 AYNQVKNICD
-333 SIIQNTRKSPIR
+333 GIIQSTRNSSTR
-345 VREKSEY
+345 VRKDSEIS
-352 LRQLRKGSSE
+352 RQILQGSSE
-362 ELIEKKEELKN
+362 ELIEKKEELKSR
-373 KFGLDVRND
+373 FGVDVRND

-391 YVDNIKTNMK
+391 YVGNIKTNMK

-422 SNNSVELEK
+422 SNNSVKLEK

-441 IIDNHNQKAI
+441 IIDNYTQKKA
-451 QNNQS
+451 QNNLDS
-456 LVQTNQEQLI
+456 LQTFQQQI
-466 TEKIRAI
+466 SDKVRGI

-478 QTVSNAIFPNDLE
+478 PTVSNAIFPNDLE

-496 GAKYDFKN
+496 GAKYEFKN

-529 SVEVRRNG
+529 SQEVRQNG
-537 KQLDFGRYTYNSNGS
+537 KQLNFGRYTYNSNGS

-574 KGNMKAEY
+574 KGNKKAEY

>member
-17 NEHSGKVPKSKG
+17 NEPSGKVPKSKG
-29 KNINIP
+29 KNINIS

-87 SSQDKKLIEG
+87 LSQDKKLIEG

-117 SISTAEIY
+117 SISTTEIY
-125 KSNWGQETTIKLTDK
+125 KSNWGQETAVKLTDK

-184 TESTLSDL
+184 TENTLSDL
-192 KSEVRVLK
+192 KSEVKVLK

-212 LYNSDDTI
+212 IYNSDDTI

-310 LSDSTPEQKELKN
+310 LSDSKPEEKELKE
-323 AYNEVKNICD
+323 AYNQVKNICD
-333 SIIQNTRKSPIR
+333 GIIQSTRNSSTR
-345 VREKSEY
+345 VRKDSEIS
-352 LRQLRKGSSE
+352 RQILQGSSE
-362 ELIEKKEELKN
+362 ELIEKKEELKSR
-373 KFGLDVRND
+373 FGVDVRND

-391 YVDNIKTNMK
+391 YVGNIKTNMK

-441 IIDNHNQKAI
+441 IIDNYTQKKA
-451 QNNQS
+451 QNNHDS
-456 LVQTNQEQLI
+456 LQTFQQQI
-466 TEKIRAI
+466 SDKVRGI

-478 QTVSNAIFPNDLE
+478 PTVSNAIFPNDLE

-496 GAKYDFKN
+496 GAKYEFKN
-504 GLSTTESIYKGNTIV
+504 GLSMTESIYKGNTIV

-537 KQLDFGRYTYNSNGS
+537 KQLSFGRYAYNSNGS

-574 KGNMKAEY
+574 KGNKKAEY
-582 YLYCDDGSDYILRK
+582 YLYCDDGSDYMLRK
-596 EIYKENGDK
+596 EIYIGNGDK
-605 EEKQQRINILTGE
+605 EVKMQRINILTGE
-618 VGDYN
+618 VDDEV

>member
-17 NEHSGKVPKSKG
+17 NEPSGKVPKSKG

-35 IGTSSDKNLVGLD
+35 IGTSSDKNPVGLD
-48 SMQSSS
+48 SMQSSL

-87 SSQDKKLIEG
+87 LSQDKKLIEG

-105 NVFAKLKNGGKV
+105 NVFAQLKDGGKV
-117 SISTAEIY
+117 SISTTEIY
-125 KSNWGQETTIKLTDK
+125 KSNWGQETAVKLTDK

-184 TESTLSDL
+184 TENTLSDL

-220 SLSVYST
+220 SFSVYST

-310 LSDSTPEQKELKN
+310 LSDSKPEEKELKE
-323 AYNEVKNICD
+323 AYNQVKNICD
-333 SIIQNTRKSPIR
+333 AIIQSTRNSSTR
-345 VREKSEY
+345 VRKDSEIS
-352 LRQLRKGSSE
+352 RQILQGSSE
-362 ELIEKKEELKN
+362 ELIEKKEELKSR
-373 KFGLDVRND
+373 FGVDVRND

-391 YVDNIKTNMK
+391 YVGNIKTNMK

-441 IIDNHNQKAI
+441 IIDNYTQKKA
-451 QNNQS
+451 QNNHDS
-456 LVQTNQEQLI
+456 LQTFQQQI
-466 TEKIRAI
+466 SDKVRGI

-478 QTVSNAIFPNDLE
+478 PTVSNAIFPNDLE

-496 GAKYDFKN
+496 GAKYEFKN

-537 KQLDFGRYTYNSNGS
+537 KQLSFGRYAYNSNGL

-574 KGNMKAEY
+574 KGNKKAEY

>member
-12 SMNVS
+12 PMNVS
-17 NEHSGKVPKSKG
+17 NEPSGKVPKSKG
-29 KNINIP
+29 KNINIS

-87 SSQDKKLIEG
+87 LSQDKKLIEG

-125 KSNWGQETTIKLTDK
+125 KSNWGQETAVKLTDK

-184 TESTLSDL
+184 TENTLSDL

-200 LEKTLKNDAAAG
+200 LEKTLKNDAASG

-310 LSDSTPEQKELKN
+310 LSDSKPEEKELKE
-323 AYNEVKNICD
+323 AYNQVKNICD
-333 SIIQNTRKSPIR
+333 GIIQSTRNSSTR
-345 VREKSEY
+345 VRKDSEIS
-352 LRQLRKGSSE
+352 RQILQGSSE
-362 ELIEKKEELKN
+362 ELIEKKEELKSR
-373 KFGLDVRND
+373 FGVDVRND

-391 YVDNIKTNMK
+391 YVGNIKINMK

-407 ETSEGISTAE
+407 ETREGISTAE

-441 IIDNHNQKAI
+441 IIDNYTQKKA
-451 QNNQS
+451 QNNHDS
-456 LVQTNQEQLI
+456 LQTFQQQI
-466 TEKIRAI
+466 SDKVRGI

-478 QTVSNAIFPNDLE
+478 PTVSNAIFPNDLE

-496 GAKYDFKN
+496 GAKYEFKN

-529 SVEVRRNG
+529 SLEVRRNG

-552 RTLILTNSADGS
+552 RTLILTSSVYGS

-574 KGNMKAEY
+574 KGNKKAEY

>member
-6 SNLSIL
+6 SNLNIL

-17 NEHSGKVPKSKG
+17 NEPSGKVPKSKG

-48 SMQSSS
+48 SMQSNL

-79 VKYKTVND
+79 VKYKTLGD

-105 NVFAKLKNGGKV
+105 NVFAQLKNGGKV
-117 SISTAEIY
+117 SISTTEIY
-125 KSNWGQETTIKLTDK
+125 KSNWGQETAVKLTDK

-184 TESTLSDL
+184 TENTLSDL

-200 LEKTLKNDAAAG
+200 LEKTLKNDTASG

-310 LSDSTPEQKELKN
+310 LSDSKPEEKELKE

-333 SIIQNTRKSPIR
+333 GIIQSTRKSSTR
-345 VREKSEY
+345 VRKDSEIS
-352 LRQLRKGSSE
+352 RQILQGSSE
-362 ELIEKKEELKN
+362 ELIEKKEELKSR
-373 KFGLDVRND
+373 FGVDVRND

-391 YVDNIKTNMK
+391 YVGNIKTNMK

-407 ETSEGISTAE
+407 EISEGISTAE

-441 IIDNHNQKAI
+441 IIDNYTQKKA
-451 QNNQS
+451 QNNHDS
-456 LVQTNQEQLI
+456 LQTFQQQI
-466 TEKIRAI
+466 SDKVRGI

-478 QTVSNAIFPNDLE
+478 PTVSNAIFPNDLE

-496 GAKYDFKN
+496 GAKYEFKN

-529 SVEVRRNG
+529 SVELRRNG
-537 KQLDFGRYTYNSNGS
+537 KQLSFGRYAYNSNGS

-564 VSKTQESFDE
+564 VSKTQESFDD
-574 KGNMKAEY
+574 KGNKKAEY

>member
-17 NEHSGKVPKSKG
+17 NEPSGKVPKSKG

-35 IGTSSDKNLVGLD
+35 IGTSSDKNPVGLD

-67 FTITQNADGTKT
+67 FTITHNTDGTKT
-79 VKYKTVND
+79 IKYKTVND

-97 EYSVDDNG
+97 EYSIDDNG
-105 NVFAKLKNGGKV
+105 NVFAQLKDGGKV
-117 SISTAEIY
+117 SINTTEIY
-125 KSNWGQETTIKLTDK
+125 KSNWGQETAVKLTDK

-184 TESTLSDL
+184 TENTLSDL
-192 KSEVRVLK
+192 KSEVKVLK

-310 LSDSTPEQKELKN
+310 LSDSKPEEKELKE
-323 AYNEVKNICD
+323 AYNQVKNICD
-333 SIIQNTRKSPIR
+333 GIIQSTRNSSTR
-345 VREKSEY
+345 VRKDSEIS
-352 LRQLRKGSSE
+352 RQILQGSSE

-373 KFGLDVRND
+373 KFGLDVHND

-391 YVDNIKTNMK
+391 YVGNIKTNMK

-441 IIDNHNQKAI
+441 IIDNYTQKKA
-451 QNNQS
+451 QNNHDS
-456 LVQTNQEQLI
+456 LQTFQQQI
-466 TEKIRAI
+466 SDKVRGI

-478 QTVSNAIFPNDLE
+478 PTVSNAIFPNDLE

-496 GAKYDFKN
+496 GAKYEFKN

-537 KQLDFGRYTYNSNGS
+537 KQLSFGRYAYNSNGS

-574 KGNMKAEY
+574 KGNKKAEY

>member
-12 SMNVS
+12 PMNVS
-17 NEHSGKVPKSKG
+17 NEPSGKVPKSKG
-29 KNINIP
+29 KNINIS

-87 SSQDKKLIEG
+87 LSQDKKLIEG

-125 KSNWGQETTIKLTDK
+125 KSNWGQETAVKLTDK

-184 TESTLSDL
+184 TENTLSDL

-200 LEKTLKNDAAAG
+200 LEKTLKNDAASG

-310 LSDSTPEQKELKN
+310 LSDSKPEEKELKE
-323 AYNEVKNICD
+323 AYNQVKNICD
-333 SIIQNTRKSPIR
+333 GIIQSTRNSSTR
-345 VREKSEY
+345 VRKDSEIS
-352 LRQLRKGSSE
+352 RQILQGSSE
-362 ELIEKKEELKN
+362 ELIEKKEELKSR
-373 KFGLDVRND
+373 FGVDVRND

-391 YVDNIKTNMK
+391 YVGNIKTNMK

-407 ETSEGISTAE
+407 ETRKGISTAE

-422 SNNSVELEK
+422 SNNSVKLEK

-441 IIDNHNQKAI
+441 IIDNYTQKKA
-451 QNNQS
+451 QNNHDS
-456 LVQTNQEQLI
+456 LQTFQQQI
-466 TEKIRAI
+466 SDKVRGI

-478 QTVSNAIFPNDLE
+478 PTVSNAIFPNDLE

-496 GAKYDFKN
+496 GAKYEFKN

-529 SVEVRRNG
+529 SVELRRNG
-537 KQLDFGRYTYNSNGS
+537 KQLSFGRYAYNSNGS

-574 KGNMKAEY
+574 KGNKKAEY

-605 EEKQQRINILTGE
+605 EEKQQRINILNGE

>member
-87 SSQDKKLIEG
+87 LSQDKKLIEG

-105 NVFAKLKNGGKV
+105 NVFAQLKDGGKV
-117 SISTAEIY
+117 SISTTEIY
-125 KSNWGQETTIKLTDK
+125 KSNWGQETAVKLTDK

-184 TESTLSDL
+184 TENTLSDL

-200 LEKTLKNDAAAG
+200 LEKTLKNDAASG

-310 LSDSTPEQKELKN
+310 LSDSKPEEKELKE
-323 AYNEVKNICD
+323 AYNQVKNICD
-333 SIIQNTRKSPIR
+333 GIIQSTRNSSTR
-345 VREKSEY
+345 VRKDSEIS
-352 LRQLRKGSSE
+352 RQILQGSSE
-362 ELIEKKEELKN
+362 ELIEKKEELKSR
-373 KFGLDVRND
+373 FGVDVRND

-391 YVDNIKTNMK
+391 YVGNIKTNMK

-441 IIDNHNQKAI
+441 IIDNYTQKKA
-451 QNNQS
+451 QNNHDS
-456 LVQTNQEQLI
+456 LQTFQQQI
-466 TEKIRAI
+466 SDKVRGI

-478 QTVSNAIFPNDLE
+478 PTVSNAIFPNDLE

-529 SVEVRRNG
+529 SQEVRQNG
-537 KQLDFGRYTYNSNGS
+537 KQLNFGRYTYNSNGS

-574 KGNMKAEY
+574 KGNKKAEY

>member
-17 NEHSGKVPKSKG
+17 NEPSGKVPKSKG

-48 SMQSSS
+48 SMQSNL

-79 VKYKTVND
+79 VKYKTLGD

-105 NVFAKLKNGGKV
+105 NVFAQLKNGGKV
-117 SISTAEIY
+117 SISTTEIY
-125 KSNWGQETTIKLTDK
+125 KSNWGQETAVKLTDK

-184 TESTLSDL
+184 TENTLSDL

-200 LEKTLKNDAAAG
+200 LEKTLKNDTASG

-272 FGDAYALTNNK
+272 FGDAYVLTNNK

-310 LSDSTPEQKELKN
+310 LSDSKPEEKELKE

-333 SIIQNTRKSPIR
+333 GIIQSTRKSSTR
-345 VREKSEY
+345 VRKDSEIS
-352 LRQLRKGSSE
+352 RQILQGSSE
-362 ELIEKKEELKN
+362 ELIEKKEELKSR
-373 KFGLDVRND
+373 FGVDVRND

-391 YVDNIKTNMK
+391 YVGNIKTNMK

-441 IIDNHNQKAI
+441 IIDNYTQKKA
-451 QNNQS
+451 QNNHDS
-456 LVQTNQEQLI
+456 LQTFQQQI
-466 TEKIRAI
+466 SDKVRGI

-478 QTVSNAIFPNDLE
+478 PTVSNAIFPNDLE

-496 GAKYDFKN
+496 GAKYEFKN

-529 SVEVRRNG
+529 SVELRRNG
-537 KQLDFGRYTYNSNGS
+537 KQLSFGRYAYNSNGS

-564 VSKTQESFDE
+564 VSKTQESFDD
-574 KGNMKAEY
+574 KGNKKAEY

-605 EEKQQRINILTGE
+605 EEKQQRINILTG
-618 VGDYN
+618 

>member
-12 SMNVS
+12 PKNVS
-17 NEHSGKVPKSKG
+17 NEPSGKVPKSKG

-54 EGTTEIKVYGNTQ
+54 EGITEIKVYGNTQ

-87 SSQDKKLIEG
+87 SSHDKNLIEG

-117 SISTAEIY
+117 SISTVEIY
-125 KSNWGQETTIKLTDK
+125 KSNWGQETAVKLTDK

-184 TESTLSDL
+184 TENTLSDL
-192 KSEVRVLK
+192 KSEVKVLK
-200 LEKTLKNDAAAG
+200 LEKTLKNDTASG

-310 LSDSTPEQKELKN
+310 LSDSKPEEKELKE
-323 AYNEVKNICD
+323 AYNQVKNICD
-333 SIIQNTRKSPIR
+333 GIIQSTRNSSTR
-345 VREKSEY
+345 VRKNSEIS
-352 LRQLRKGSSE
+352 RQILQGSSE
-362 ELIEKKEELKN
+362 ELIEKKEELKSR
-373 KFGLDVRND
+373 FGVDVRND

-391 YVDNIKTNMK
+391 YVGNIKTNMK

-441 IIDNHNQKAI
+441 IIDNYTQKKA
-451 QNNQS
+451 QNNHDS
-456 LVQTNQEQLI
+456 LQTFQQQI
-466 TEKIRAI
+466 SDKVRDI

-478 QTVSNAIFPNDLE
+478 PTVSNAIFPNDLE

-496 GAKYDFKN
+496 GAKYEFKN

-529 SVEVRRNG
+529 SVEVRQNG
-537 KQLDFGRYTYNSNGS
+537 KQLSFGRYAYNSNGS

-574 KGNMKAEY
+574 KGNKKAEY

>member
-35 IGTSSDKNLVGLD
+35 IGTSSDKNPVGLD

-67 FTITQNADGTKT
+67 FTITQNADSTKT

-105 NVFAKLKNGGKV
+105 NVFAQLKDGGKV
-117 SISTAEIY
+117 SISTTEIY
-125 KSNWGQETTIKLTDK
+125 KSNWGQETVVKLTDK

-184 TESTLSDL
+184 TENTLSDL

-212 LYNSDDTI
+212 IYNSDDTI
-220 SLSVYST
+220 SLSVYNT

-310 LSDSTPEQKELKN
+310 LSDSKPEEKELKE
-323 AYNEVKNICD
+323 AYNQVKNICD
-333 SIIQNTRKSPIR
+333 GIIQSTRNSSTR
-345 VREKSEY
+345 VRKDSEIS
-352 LRQLRKGSSE
+352 RQILQGSSE
-362 ELIEKKEELKN
+362 ELIEKKEELKSR
-373 KFGLDVRND
+373 FGVDVRND

-391 YVDNIKTNMK
+391 YVGNIKTNMK

-407 ETSEGISTAE
+407 ETREGISTAE

-422 SNNSVELEK
+422 SNNSVKLEK

-441 IIDNHNQKAI
+441 IIDNYTQKKA
-451 QNNQS
+451 QNNHDS
-456 LVQTNQEQLI
+456 LQTFQQQI
-466 TEKIRAI
+466 FDKVRGI

-478 QTVSNAIFPNDLE
+478 PTVSNAIFPNDLE

-496 GAKYDFKN
+496 GAKYEFKN

-529 SVEVRRNG
+529 SQEVRQNG
-537 KQLDFGRYTYNSNGS
+537 KQLNFGRYTYNSNGS
-552 RTLILTNSADGS
+552 RTLILTNSVDGS

-574 KGNMKAEY
+574 KGNKKAEY

>member
-12 SMNVS
+12 PMNVS
-17 NEHSGKVPKSKG
+17 NEPSRNVPKSKG

-87 SSQDKKLIEG
+87 SSQDKNLIEG
-97 EYSVDDNG
+97 EYSIDDNG
-105 NVFAKLKNGGKV
+105 NVFAQLKNGGKV

-125 KSNWGQETTIKLTDK
+125 KSNWGQETAVKLTDK

-150 LANDFDEIAGYS
+150 LANDFDEIVGYS
-162 NLSKNEK
+162 NLNKNEK

-184 TESTLSDL
+184 TENTLSDL
-192 KSEVRVLK
+192 KSEVKVLK

-212 LYNSDDTI
+212 IYNSDDTI
-220 SLSVYST
+220 SLSVYNT

-289 YAFQEGKGQEKTKQL
+289 YAFQEGNGQEKTKQL

-310 LSDSTPEQKELKN
+310 LSDSKPEEKELKE
-323 AYNEVKNICD
+323 AYNQVKNICD
-333 SIIQNTRKSPIR
+333 GIIQNTRKSSTR
-345 VREKSEY
+345 VRKDSEIS
-352 LRQLRKGSSE
+352 RQILQGSSE
-362 ELIEKKEELKN
+362 EFIEKKEELKSR
-373 KFGLDVRND
+373 FGVDVRND

-391 YVDNIKTNMK
+391 YVGNIKTNMK
-401 NESGNM
+401 NESENM
-407 ETSEGISTAE
+407 ETREGISTAE

-441 IIDNHNQKAI
+441 IIDNYTQKKA
-451 QNNQS
+451 QNNHDS
-456 LVQTNQEQLI
+456 LQTFQQQI
-466 TEKIRAI
+466 SDKVRGI

-478 QTVSNAIFPNDLE
+478 PTVSNAIFPNDLE

-496 GAKYDFKN
+496 GAKYEFKN

-529 SVEVRRNG
+529 SQEVRQNG
-537 KQLDFGRYTYNSNGS
+537 KQLSFGRYAYNSNGS

-574 KGNMKAEY
+574 KGNKKAEY

>member
-12 SMNVS
+12 PMNVS
-17 NEHSGKVPKSKG
+17 NEPSEKVQKSKG

-105 NVFAKLKNGGKV
+105 NVFAQLKNGGKV
-117 SISTAEIY
+117 SISTTEIY
-125 KSNWGQETTIKLTDK
+125 KSNWGQETAVKLTDK
-140 DNNEVTIPVR
+140 DNNEATIPVR

-184 TESTLSDL
+184 TENTLSDL
-192 KSEVRVLK
+192 KSEVKVLK

-310 LSDSTPEQKELKN
+310 LSDSKPEEKELKE

-333 SIIQNTRKSPIR
+333 GIIQSTRKSSTR
-345 VREKSEY
+345 VRKDSEIS
-352 LRQLRKGSSE
+352 RQILQGSSE
-362 ELIEKKEELKN
+362 ELIEKKEELKSR
-373 KFGLDVRND
+373 FGVDVRND

-391 YVDNIKTNMK
+391 YVGNIKTNMK

-441 IIDNHNQKAI
+441 IIDNYTQKKA
-451 QNNQS
+451 QNNHDS
-456 LVQTNQEQLI
+456 LQTFQQQI
-466 TEKIRAI
+466 SDKVRGI

-478 QTVSNAIFPNDLE
+478 PTVSNAIFPNDLE

-496 GAKYDFKN
+496 GAKYEFKN

-529 SVEVRRNG
+529 SQEVRQNG
-537 KQLDFGRYTYNSNGS
+537 KQLNFGRYTYNSNGS

>member
-87 SSQDKKLIEG
+87 LSQDKKLIEG

-117 SISTAEIY
+117 SISTTEIY
-125 KSNWGQETTIKLTDK
+125 KSNWGQETAVKLTDK

-184 TESTLSDL
+184 TENTLSDL

-200 LEKTLKNDAAAG
+200 LEKTLKNDVAAG

-220 SLSVYST
+220 SLSVYNT

-310 LSDSTPEQKELKN
+310 LSDSKPEEKELKE
-323 AYNEVKNICD
+323 AYNQVKNICD
-333 SIIQNTRKSPIR
+333 GIIQSTRNSSTR
-345 VREKSEY
+345 VRKDSEIS
-352 LRQLRKGSSE
+352 RQILQGSSE
-362 ELIEKKEELKN
+362 ELIEKKEELKSR
-373 KFGLDVRND
+373 FGVDVRND

-391 YVDNIKTNMK
+391 YVGNIKTNMK

-441 IIDNHNQKAI
+441 IIDNYTQKKA
-451 QNNQS
+451 QNNHDS
-456 LVQTNQEQLI
+456 LQTFQQQI
-466 TEKIRAI
+466 SDKVRGI

-478 QTVSNAIFPNDLE
+478 PTVSNAIFPNDLE

-496 GAKYDFKN
+496 GAKYEFKN

-529 SVEVRRNG
+529 SQEVRQNG
-537 KQLDFGRYTYNSNGS
+537 KQLNFGRYTYNSNGS

-574 KGNMKAEY
+574 KGNKKAEY

>member
-12 SMNVS
+12 PMNVS
-17 NEHSGKVPKSKG
+17 NEPSGKVPKSKG

-67 FTITQNADGTKT
+67 FTITQNADSTKT

-87 SSQDKKLIEG
+87 LSQDKKLIEG

-117 SISTAEIY
+117 SISTIDIY
-125 KSNWGQETTIKLTDK
+125 KSNWGQETAVKLTDK

-184 TESTLSDL
+184 TENTLSDL
-192 KSEVRVLK
+192 KSEVKVLK

-212 LYNSDDTI
+212 IYNSDDTI

-310 LSDSTPEQKELKN
+310 LSDSKPEEKELKE
-323 AYNEVKNICD
+323 AYNQVKNICD
-333 SIIQNTRKSPIR
+333 GIIQSTRNSSTR
-345 VREKSEY
+345 VRKDSEIS
-352 LRQLRKGSSE
+352 RQILQGSSE
-362 ELIEKKEELKN
+362 ELIEKKEELKSR
-373 KFGLDVRND
+373 FGVDVRND
-382 GDLIDYWYS
+382 GNLIDYWYS
-391 YVDNIKTNMK
+391 YVGNIKTNMK

-441 IIDNHNQKAI
+441 IIDNYTQKKA
-451 QNNQS
+451 QNNHDS
-456 LVQTNQEQLI
+456 LQTFQQQI
-466 TEKIRAI
+466 SDKVRGI

-478 QTVSNAIFPNDLE
+478 PTVSNAIFPNDLE

-496 GAKYDFKN
+496 GAKYEFKN

-529 SVEVRRNG
+529 SQEVRRNG
-537 KQLDFGRYTYNSNGS
+537 KQLNFGRYTYDSNGS
-552 RTLILTNSADGS
+552 RTLILTNSVDGS

-574 KGNMKAEY
+574 KGNKKAEY

-596 EIYKENGDK
+596 EIYMENGDK